1 MGVCAG
7 DLDEEGHATWR
18 FAVGYRIINDLRPPY
33 ALVGM
38 HGLERNN
45 FGLEDMI
52 NYKVVS

>member
-1 MGVCAG
+1 M
-7 DLDEEGHATWR
+7 ATWR
-18 FAVGYRIINDLRPPY
+18 FAVGYRIINDLRPLY

-52 NYKVVS
+52 NIVMASM